1 MTKLKTKINKKKN
14 ELIASAL
21 DERKRNILFAIIKTY
36 LETGEPVG
44 SRTISK
50 LLDEQLSS
58 ATIRNEMSDLE
69 DMDYIIQPHT
79 SSGRIPSDK
88 GYRMYVD
95 NLIKEKE
102 KEINTLKNEMVS
114 RVDRLETMMKGIVES
129 IAKNTNYGALISGPS
144 ISKHK
149 IKYVQISNLEAKKIL
164 LVVVSEGNV
173 IKTNIVDVKKAI
185 IPDEMVDISIELNEL
200 LSGKSIDELSESK
213 FLDEVAK
220 VKVGEDIVKHLI
232 ESIKVMCRE
241 EEDKD
246 TIFTYGANNFFKY
259 KELKENEA
267 ATTLLETFERKNE
280 LREFID
286 KNSEDENAINVYIG
300 EESHLPS
307 MKDCSVVTANLN
319 FGSGLTGKVAV
330 VGPKRMDY
338 EKVLKTLTK
347 LLSSASDEFSNF

>member
-1 MTKLKTKINKKKN
+1 MANVKKQSKKKN
-14 ELIASAL
+14 ELVFVNL
-21 DERKRNILFAIIKTY
+21 DDRKKKILFAIIKTY
-36 LETGEPVG
+36 LETGDPVG

-69 DMDYIIQPHT
+69 DMGYIIQPHT
-79 SSGRIPSDK
+79 SAGRIPSDK

-102 KEINTLKNEMVS
+102 KEISTLKNEMVS
-114 RVDRLETMMKGIVES
+114 RVDKLETMMKGIVES
-129 IAKNTNYGALISGPS
+129 LAKNTNYGALISGPS
-144 ISKHK
+144 MAEHK
-149 IKYVQISNLEAKKIL
+149 IKYVQISNIEAKKIL
-164 LVVVSEGNV
+164 TVVVCEGNI
-173 IKTNIVDVKKAI
+173 IKTRIVDVSKSIK
-185 IPDEMVDISIELNEL
+185 PEEMVDISMELNEL
-200 LSGKSIDELSESK
+200 LSGKTPGEIFNDDFTKELNSLKVGKEIVSQLSENIKS
-213 FLDEVAK
+213 LCE
-220 VKVGEDIVKHLI
+220 EN
-232 ESIKVMCRE
+232 ES
-241 EEDKD
+241 KD

-267 ATTLLETFERKNE
+267 ATTLLETFEKKNE
-280 LREFID
+280 LKKFINNTEGND
-286 KNSEDENAINVYIG
+286 NAINVYIG

-319 FGSGLTGKVAV
+319 FGNGLVGTVGV

-347 LLSSASDEFSNF
+347 ILSTANQELS